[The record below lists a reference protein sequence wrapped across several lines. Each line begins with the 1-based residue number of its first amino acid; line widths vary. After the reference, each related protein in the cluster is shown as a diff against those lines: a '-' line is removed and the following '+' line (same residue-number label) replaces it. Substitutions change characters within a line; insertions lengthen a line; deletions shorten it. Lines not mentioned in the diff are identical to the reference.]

1 MPIPQNMISRKCSAG
16 ILKKRH
22 WSQPAFSMRWS
33 WEQKRLWLLAV
44 LCSTLWSMVSGT
56 RPQIW
61 AGSVCSQ
68 SAAEGVNKPP
78 GIQCPGRNDA
88 KPWGWLCGAQRG
100 AGTEPEQ
107 MSPADSAEG
116 QLIASETGTPGL
128 SVHSKEQ
135 AQACRSH
142 ELINQPWR
150 SS

>member
-1 MPIPQNMISRKCSAG
+1 MVIPQNMIRRKYSAG
-16 ILKKRH
+16 ILKKHH

-33 WEQKRLWLLAV
+33 WEQKRLRLLAV
-44 LCSTLWSMVSGT
+44 PCSTLWSMVSGT

-61 AGSVCSQ
+61 AGSVCSK

-78 GIQCPGRNDA
+78 GIQCPARNDA

-107 MSPADSAEG
+107 MSLADSAEG

-128 SVHSKEQ
+128 SVHSTEQ
-135 AQACRSH
+135 ARACRSH

>member
-1 MPIPQNMISRKCSAG
+1 MLIPQNMISRKYSAG
-16 ILKKRH
+16 ILKKCH

-33 WEQKRLWLLAV
+33 WEQKRLRLLAV
-44 LCSTLWSMVSGT
+44 PCSTFWSMVSGT
-56 RPQIW
+56 RLQIW
-61 AGSVCSQ
+61 AGSVGSQ

-78 GIQCPGRNDA
+78 GIHCPGRNDA
-88 KPWGWLCGAQRG
+88 KPWSWLGGAQQG

-116 QLIASETGTPGL
+116 QLIASETGAPGL
-128 SVHSKEQ
+128 SVHSEEQ
-135 AQACRSH
+135 APACRSH